1 MAKNNG
7 FDDLPRIVISS
18 ILMKEPNE
26 SIPIYSGIF
35 ELSISGKSLTISGSL
50 NLEWFPTKR
59 VRFEGKIIEC
69 TIELDELLKLDLTYD
84 IIIDGLKVGTSR
96 FSEITLGDE
105 SECKGELNHNVII
118 GDRSVAVSK
127 IQFAVPNLRDFFG
140 HPVALNTNSMG
151 MNRLTLDTNEYSII
165 IDKLSNFPE
174 LHKKIKSH
182 GGYIFLYSGEITKK
196 NGPIYH
202 DEFKQLA
209 YCLSSFLSFL
219 NGFQCSVYVAQ
230 GIYENEAIWTDYSPN
245 TVGLYKTTF
254 SWPCKLSIDGL
265 NEAWQEFYKLW
276 KEPDEEGFINSAVH
290 WYLEANSN
298 SIIENGII
306 LTQIGLELVYN
317 WLIVENKKILIG
329 QDAESISGANK
340 IRLLLSQ
347 IGLTNEIPDLLKD
360 LKLHIDQNN
369 LPDGVE
375 AFVQIRNALVHSRE
389 EKRRKI
395 DQIDPHIIHQ
405 AYQLGLWYLELSILR
420 IIEYRGKYRF
430 RCSDKKWSG
439 EDEIQVPWSD
449 N

>member
-1 MAKNNG
+1 MAKKNG
-7 FDDLPRIVISS
+7 FDDLPKIVISS
-18 ILMKEPNE
+18 ILMIEPNE
-26 SIPIYSGIF
+26 PILIYSGIF
-35 ELSISGKSLTISGSL
+35 ELSRSGKSLKISGSL

-59 VRFEGKIIEC
+59 VRFEGNILEC
-69 TIELDELLKLDLTYD
+69 TVELDELLKLDITYD
-84 IIIDGLKVGTSR
+84 VIINGLKVGTSH
-96 FSEITLGDE
+96 FTEITLGHD
-105 SECKGELNHNVII
+105 SKCKGELNHNFII

-127 IQFAVPNLRDFFG
+127 IQFAVPNLREFFG
-140 HPVALNTNSMG
+140 RPVALKANSMG
-151 MNRLTLDTNEYSII
+151 MNRLTFDTNEYSII
-165 IDKLSNFPE
+165 IDKLPNFAE
-174 LHKKIKSH
+174 LHTKLKSH

-202 DEFKQLA
+202 DDYEQLA

-219 NGFQCSVYVAQ
+219 NGFKCGEYVAQ
-230 GIYENEAIWTDYSPN
+230 GIYENEVIWTDYNPK
-245 TVGLYKTTF
+245 TVGLYKTVF

-265 NEAWQEFYKLW
+265 NEAWREFYKIW
-276 KEPDEEGFINSAVH
+276 KKPDEEGFINSAVH

-298 SIIENGII
+298 SVIENGII

-317 WLIVENKKILIG
+317 CLIVENKKILIG

-360 LKLHIDQNN
+360 LKLYIGQNN

-389 EKRRKI
+389 EKRKKL
-395 DQIDPHIIHQ
+395 DQISPNVIHQ

-449 N
+449 K